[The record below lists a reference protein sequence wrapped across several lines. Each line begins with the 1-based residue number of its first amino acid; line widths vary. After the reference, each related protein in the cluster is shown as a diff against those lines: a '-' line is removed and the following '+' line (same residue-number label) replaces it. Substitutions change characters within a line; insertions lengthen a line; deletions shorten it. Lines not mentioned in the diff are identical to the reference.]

1 MNKRPST
8 ERAKIYLAMNNP
20 ESFISRL
27 PWVLLLSSV
36 FLLNFLARILF
47 SPLLPA
53 IETEFNIG
61 HAAAASLFVYL
72 SGGYFA
78 ALLGSGFLSARIP
91 HRLILSGS
99 AVGVG
104 VILLLGASSQSL
116 AYLRLTALCLG
127 LVCGPYLPSA
137 IATLTD
143 TVPHQHWGKALAIHE
158 LAPNLAFTMAPV
170 ITACLLS
177 QVSWRWVLV
186 GPGMISILMGI
197 LFLRFGSGGQFCGQ
211 PPRFAIC
218 RSLFAVPT
226 FWIIVL
232 LFTLGISATMGL
244 FNILP
249 AYLVSHFGMSTTSA
263 NTLASL
269 SRVLTLVTVFFG
281 GWATD
286 HLGPRRTLIV
296 VLGITGML
304 TAALGLVPVS
314 ALVMAKTLVFLQPL
328 LAVVF
333 FPAGF
338 AIIAGVAPA
347 ENRNLA
353 VSLVVAL
360 AFLLGGGFAPYV
372 VGICGDAGHF
382 SWGIFLLGCL
392 VFSGALV
399 APFLPRQP

>member
-1 MNKRPST
+1 
-8 ERAKIYLAMNNP
+8 MNNP
-20 ESFISRL
+20 DSFIGRL

-47 SPLLPA
+47 SPLLPV
-53 IETEFNIG
+53 IEKEFHIG

-72 SGGYFA
+72 SGGYFV

-91 HRLILSGS
+91 HRLILSAS

-104 VILLLGASSQSL
+104 VILLLGAYSQGL
-116 AYLRLTALCLG
+116 GYLRLTALGLG

-137 IATLTD
+137 IATLTN
-143 TVPHQHWGKALAIHE
+143 TVPQQHWGKALAIHE
-158 LAPNLAFTMAPV
+158 LAPNLAFILAPV
-170 ITACLLS
+170 ITACMLS
-177 QVSWRWVLV
+177 HVSWRWVLV
-186 GPGMISILMGI
+186 GPGMISILMGL
-197 LFLRFGSGGQFCGQ
+197 LFLRLGSGGHFRGRA
-211 PPRFAIC
+211 PSFASY
-218 RSLFAVPT
+218 RSLFAAPD
-226 FWIIVL
+226 FWLMVC

-249 AYLVSHFGMSTTSA
+249 AYLVGHFGMSTTSA

-269 SRVLTLVTVFFG
+269 SRVLTIVTVFFG

-286 HLGPRRTLIV
+286 HLGARRTLTV

-304 TAALGLVPVS
+304 TAALGLVPAS
-314 ALVMAKTLVFLQPL
+314 ALFTARVLVFLQPL
-328 LAVVF
+328 PAVAF

-353 VSLVVAL
+353 VSLVVAM
-360 AFLLGGGFAPYV
+360 AFLLGGGLSPYV
-372 VGICGDAGHF
+372 VGICGDAGRF
-382 SWGIFLLGCL
+382 NWGIFLLGCL
-392 VFSGALV
+392 IFSGTLA
-399 APFLPRQP
+399 ASFLPRQPLIPVNQR